1 LRTIGEAAT
10 VVLGTKGRAGD
21 GADFDVEVARRM
33 GGGGTSVE
41 VFRVVVAELP
51 TGVFVGPSFN
61 FF

>member
-1 LRTIGEAAT
+1 M
-10 VVLGTKGRAGD
+10 VLGTKGRAGD
-21 GADFDVEVARRM
+21 GADFDVEVARRV

-41 VFRVVVAELP
+41 AFLVVAVELP